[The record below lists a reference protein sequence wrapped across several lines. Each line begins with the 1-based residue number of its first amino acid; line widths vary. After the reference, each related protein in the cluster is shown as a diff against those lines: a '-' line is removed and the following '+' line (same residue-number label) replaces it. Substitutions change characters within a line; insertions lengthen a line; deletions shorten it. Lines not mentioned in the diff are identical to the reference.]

1 MKTAAIIITY
11 HPDLIV
17 LGRLIEAL
25 LLQVQAI
32 VVVDNGSEK
41 KVTNWLKNTG
51 HIKTHSLLLHANKGI
66 ATAQNTGI
74 KWATENG
81 FKFVILFDQDSEPEN
96 EMVKNLQAAFISK
109 TAQGFQVATIAPYY
123 QDSRRDTIS
132 PFVVV
137 DRCRITRKPCRE
149 KAEIVEVD
157 FAISSGSLIPLDA
170 IDAVGLMNEELFI
183 DYVDVEWA
191 LRAKLKGFRC
201 YGACAAR
208 MRHSLGEPPVV
219 LMGRQFTFHAPLRH
233 YYLFRNA
240 IWLYRQQWL
249 PLQFKVADGMRLVF
263 KYFFYTLFATP
274 RRKHWRMMT
283 RGIWHGLVGK
293 MGKLPPDL

>member
-11 HPDLIV
+11 HSDLIV

-25 LLQVQAI
+25 LVQVQAI
-32 VVVDNGSEK
+32 VVVDNGSNKEI
-41 KVTNWLKNTG
+41 TDWLQNASDT
-51 HIKTHSLLLHANKGI
+51 ITHTVLLNANKGI

-96 EMVKNLQAAFISK
+96 EMVNKLQEAFISK
-109 TAQGFQVATIAPYY
+109 TAQGYQVAAIAPDY

-137 DRCRITRKPCRE
+137 DKCRITRKPCRE
-149 KAEIVEVD
+149 KTEIVEVD
-157 FAISSGSLIPLDA
+157 FTISSGSLISLDA
-170 IDAVGLMNEELFI
+170 IDTVGLMNEELFI

-191 LRAKLKGFRC
+191 LRAKLKGLRC

-208 MRHSLGEPPVV
+208 MHHSLGEPPVV
-219 LMGRQFTFHAPLRH
+219 LMGRQFTFHSPLRH

-240 IWLYRQQWL
+240 IWIYRQRWI
-249 PLQFKVADGMRLVF
+249 PFEFKVADGMRLIV
-263 KYFFYTLFATP
+263 KYFIYTLFATP
-274 RRKHWRMMT
+274 RHKHWWMMT
-283 RGIWHGLVGK
+283 RGMWHGLKGK
-293 MGKLPPDL
+293 MGKLPM